1 MTDRRWQDI
10 WMEQCEAAE
19 AILHRY
25 GVEPAFDY
33 IVGEKLVN
41 FVEAAAEN
49 PAFALALPRFVSRV
63 CCKSKGRGM
72 TDILFV
78 VAPWRGQGLATVTRD
93 VWKAAGTALVWDEGC
108 RVVVVNTTTDKWLEV
123 EAPHPVSSKDEAHAR
138 RLQGG
143 LVTELEKA
151 VVALAN
157 GCPPLPG

>member
-49 PAFALALPRFVSRV
+49 PAFAQALPRFVSRV
-63 CCKSKGRGM
+63 CCRYRLNSQSVGA
-72 TDILFV
+72 V
-78 VAPWRGQGLATVTRD
+78 WPSSPQGTHWAMADR
-93 VWKAAGTALVWDEGC
+93 
-108 RVVVVNTTTDKWLEV
+108 RV
-123 EAPHPVSSKDEAHAR
+123 R
-138 RLQGG
+138 
-143 LVTELEKA
+143 
-151 VVALAN
+151 
-157 GCPPLPG
+157 